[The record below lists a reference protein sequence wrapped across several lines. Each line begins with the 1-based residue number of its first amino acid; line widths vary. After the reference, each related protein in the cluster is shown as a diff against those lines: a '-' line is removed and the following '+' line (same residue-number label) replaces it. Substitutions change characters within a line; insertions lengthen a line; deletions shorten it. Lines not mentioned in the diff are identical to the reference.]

1 MTSQVKKELENRS
14 TTFLKKEWEKMSD
27 LTMKLLNELNKVE
40 EGTKQYVDIV
50 KEMYEIYNQIEPVRI
65 ILFKKL
71 GIE

>member
-1 MTSQVKKELENRS
+1 MTNQVKKELENRS